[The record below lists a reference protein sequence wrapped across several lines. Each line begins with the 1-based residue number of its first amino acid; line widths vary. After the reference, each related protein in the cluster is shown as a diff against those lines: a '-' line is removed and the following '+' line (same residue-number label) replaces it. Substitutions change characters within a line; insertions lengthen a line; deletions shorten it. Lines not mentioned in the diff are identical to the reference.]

1 LLDLSYVS
9 SRVESGYFWHPEEVY
24 DTQSGAG
31 RERRAVDDDGVFD
44 RAHVS
49 DHAGI
54 RRMGHAC
61 SRCNVQTQPRYDVV
75 LEHSRVLDD
84 GLLAARAA
92 LVDEAA

>member
-1 LLDLSYVS
+1 L
-9 SRVESGYFWHPEEVY
+9 
-24 DTQSGAG
+24 AG
-31 RERRAVDDDGVFD
+31 WERRAVDDDGVSD

-54 RRMGHAC
+54 RRMDHAC
-61 SRCNVQTQPRYDVV
+61 SRCNVQAQPRYDDVV